1 MAGQISQRFIDD
13 LLARTDIV
21 DVVSERVQLKKSGRN
36 HSGLCPFHQE
46 NSPSFTVSHDKQF
59 YHCFGCGA
67 HGNALRF
74 LMEFDNLR
82 FPEAV
87 EQLAGRA
94 GMQVEREG
102 GEDPG
107 AAKRQQKREEGV
119 NLLELASR
127 FFRERLA
134 LGQGKTARAYLERRG
149 LSQEVIRDFGIGYA
163 EDEWE
168 ALKRYLGAQGI
179 SEAVQVEYGLLVH
192 REETG
197 RTYDRFR
204 DRVMFPIRDWKGRTI
219 AFGGRVLGDAK
230 PKYLNSPETPVFHK
244 GRELYGLFEARQANR
259 QLSRVLVVEGYMDV
273 VALAQFGIR
282 NACATLGTALTADH
296 LQRLFRLVDEVVFCF
311 DGDNAGRQAARRSL
325 TTALPS
331 MIDGRQVRFLFL
343 PEGEDPDTLVRQE
356 GREAFENRVTCASPL
371 SEFLFEQAAE
381 GHDLKQVE
389 GRERFVTA
397 VLEALKRLPEGVLKS
412 LLLKELSSRSGIETS
427 QFSDWFA
434 THAPPAPR
442 PTAPAGD
449 DGFEA
454 MMAISGEAESEP
466 APMAEYGD
474 GAGYGEIRGGTHA
487 PRRGLTAARG
497 GTATLS
503 LSWPARIVQL
513 LLHEPGLA
521 ETLPESLD
529 WCPEAQPDGR
539 LCREVVKLLRAGRYR
554 SPQVLLAHFHG
565 TPEGERLDQLARRE
579 MAIPREVRASELANW
594 VRHLERQSERL
605 TPAQEYQQLLAK
617 SRQPGALSAEEKQ
630 RLREL
635 IGMLATGGGSA

>member
-21 DVVSERVQLKKSGRN
+21 DVISERVQLKKSGRN

-59 YHCFGCGA
+59 YHCFGCSA

-87 EQLAGRA
+87 EQLASRA
-94 GMQVEREG
+94 GMEVEREG

-107 AAKRQQKREEGV
+107 ARQRQQKREEGV

-134 LGQGKTARAYLERRG
+134 LGGGRQAREYLDRRG
-149 LSQEVIRDFGIGYA
+149 LSQEIIRDFGIGYA

-168 ALKRYLGAQGI
+168 SLKRYLLEQGV

-204 DRVMFPIRDWKGRTI
+204 DRVIFPIRDWKGRTI
-219 AFGGRVLGDAK
+219 AFGGRVMGDAK

-259 QLSRVLVVEGYMDV
+259 QLARVLVVEGYMDV

-282 NACATLGTALTADH
+282 NACATLGTALTTDH

-325 TTALPS
+325 QTALPS

-343 PEGEDPDTLVRQE
+343 PEGEDPDTLIRQE
-356 GREAFENRVTCASPL
+356 GQEAFENRVTCASPL

-397 VLEALKRLPEGVLKS
+397 VLETLKRLPEGVLKS
-412 LLLKELSSRSGIETS
+412 LLVRELSVRSGIEQS
-427 QFSDWFA
+427 HFIDWLA
-434 THAPPAPR
+434 THAESLPRQAATPEVGGYEALMAVAENDETASDAGAMVDKRQHSTRSRAFPASR
-442 PTAPAGD
+442 
-449 DGFEA
+449 
-454 MMAISGEAESEP
+454 S
-466 APMAEYGD
+466 
-474 GAGYGEIRGGTHA
+474 
-487 PRRGLTAARG
+487 

-503 LSWPARIVQL
+503 LSIPARILHL

-521 ETLPESLD
+521 EGLPESLE
-529 WCPEAQPDGR
+529 WCPTEVPDGR
-539 LCREVVKLLRAGRYR
+539 LCREVVQLLRAGRYR

-565 TPEGERLDQLARRE
+565 SADGERLDQLARRE
-579 MAIPREVRASELANW
+579 LAIPREVRASELDSW
-594 VRHLERQSERL
+594 VRYLERESERL
-605 TPAQEYQQLLAK
+605 SPVEEYRQLLEK
-617 SRQPGALSAEEKQ
+617 SRQPGALGSEEKQ
-630 RLREL
+630 RLRAL
-635 IGMLATGGGSA
+635 IGQLATGGPGSS

>member
-74 LMEFDNLR
+74 LMEYDNLR

-102 GEDPG
+102 GDDPG

-168 ALKRYLGAQGI
+168 ALKRYLSAQGI

-389 GRERFVTA
+389 GRERFVSA
-397 VLEALKRLPEGVLKS
+397 VLEALKQLPDGVLKS

-427 QFSDWFA
+427 QFSDWLA
-434 THAPPAPR
+434 SHAPPVPR
-442 PTAPAGD
+442 PTAEPGD

-454 MMAISGEAESEP
+454 MMAISGEVES

-474 GAGYGEIRGGTHA
+474 GSGYGESRAGNGG
-487 PRRGLTAARG
+487 PRRGLTAARS

-521 ETLPESLD
+521 ETLPERLD
-529 WCPEAQPDGR
+529 WCPEAEPDGR

-635 IGMLATGGGSA
+635 IGMLATGGSA